1 MELLISKED
10 LIEYE
15 KLKIISKIAP
25 IKEKIKF
32 FEKKYKCSFEEF
44 EKKISEKNKEKF
56 EEWDDYI
63 EWKAYVESL
72 KDLEGKLK
80 EVENVGNIRIA

>member
-1 MELLISKED
+1 MEILISRKD
-10 LIEYE
+10 IIEYE

-44 EKKISEKNKEKF
+44 EKKILNKNKEKF

-72 KDLEGKLK
+72 RELERKLR
-80 EVENVGNIRIA
+80 EVENAENIRIA